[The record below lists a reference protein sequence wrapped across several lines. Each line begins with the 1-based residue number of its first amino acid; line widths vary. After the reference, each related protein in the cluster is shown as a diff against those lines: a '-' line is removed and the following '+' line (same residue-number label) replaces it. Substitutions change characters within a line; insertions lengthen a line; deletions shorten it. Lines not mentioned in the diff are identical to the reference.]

1 MTNMDDDLPET
12 VEKCLKILEENMDI
26 LSNIEIDLNDE
37 KEDEIVPDMQ
47 LHQLFDMTEDV
58 SESSKIKRAEFNL
71 ARRKVDYSL

>member
-1 MTNMDDDLPET
+1 MTIMDDDLPET

-37 KEDEIVPDMQ
+37 KEDELVPDMK

>member
-1 MTNMDDDLPET
+1 MTIMDDELPET

-37 KEDEIVPDMQ
+37 KEDEIVPDME